1 MDRKHNKAIIPLAQ
15 NLRKNMTK
23 EERRLWYDF
32 LRDYPIKFSRQK
44 VLGKYIVDFYSAKAK
59 IIIELD
65 GSQHYDKEGIAK
77 DSERTAYLEEYGLKV
92 LRIPNNQVNQNFRGV
107 CEYIEN
113 EVKQSLG
120 TNNPSVKNQ

>member
-44 VLGKYIVDFYSAKAK
+44 GLGKYIVDFYSAKAK

-92 LRIPNNQVNQNFRGV
+92 LRIPNNQVNENFRGV